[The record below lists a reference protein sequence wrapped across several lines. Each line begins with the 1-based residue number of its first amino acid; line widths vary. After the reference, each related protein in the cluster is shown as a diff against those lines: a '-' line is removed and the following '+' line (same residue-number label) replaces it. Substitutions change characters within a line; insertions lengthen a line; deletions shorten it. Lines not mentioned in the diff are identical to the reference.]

1 MNQILAALIF
11 FTRLPFWKIKEV
23 PQECFKHVVSY
34 WSFSGWLTGGMM
46 ALIFWGASTI
56 LPHGVAVTKAK
67 IESIHFDMAYT
78 SPLSRCTRLA
88 QYCGFGDAIRDPR
101 ILELNF
107 GDWEMQYFNK
117 IKDPNLQCW
126 YDDYMNVKATNGESF
141 ADQYRRVAAFL
152 DEIKQKEAEN
162 IVVFAHSGVLICAQI
177 YAKLIHQEEA
187 FQAVPAY
194 GGVFLYQECP

>member
-1 MNQILAALIF
+1 MNIYLIRH
-11 FTRLPFWKIKEV
+11 TSVDV
-23 PQECFKHVVSY
+23 PKGLCYGQSDVPLRPTFE
-34 WSFSGWLTGGMM
+34 
-46 ALIFWGASTI
+46 AEA
-56 LPHGVAVTKAK
+56 AVTKA

-107 GDWEMQYFNK
+107 GDWEMQYFHK

-126 YDDYMNVKATNGESF
+126 YDDYLNVKATNGESF
-141 ADQYRRVAAFL
+141 ADQYKRVAAFL
-152 DEIKQKEAEN
+152 DEVRQKEGEN
-162 IVVFAHSGVLICAQI
+162 TVVFAHGGVLICAQI
-177 YAKLIHQEEA
+177 YAKLIHPEEA